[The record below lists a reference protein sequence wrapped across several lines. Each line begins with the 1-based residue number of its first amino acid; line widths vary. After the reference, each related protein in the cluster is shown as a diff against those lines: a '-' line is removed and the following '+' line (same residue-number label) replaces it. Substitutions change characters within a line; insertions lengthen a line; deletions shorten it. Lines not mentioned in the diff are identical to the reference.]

1 MAGWGTAFDGQKYL
15 NLESF
20 RRSGAGVRTPLWF
33 AAAADGTLFV
43 YTLATSGKAKRIRR
57 SPAVRIAPCDMR
69 GQITG
74 PWFDATA
81 SLAEGPEFDRGMR
94 LINRK
99 YGLMKRLLDLGFLVS
114 RRQRAVISLTA
125 L

>member
-20 RRSGAGVRTPLWF
+20 RHSGASVRTPLWF
-33 AAAADGTLFV
+33 ATAPDGTLFV

-57 SPAVRIAPCDMR
+57 SSTVRIAPCDMR
-69 GQITG
+69 GQVTG
-74 PWFDATA
+74 PWFDASA
-81 SLAEGPEFDRGMR
+81 RLVSGPAFDQGMR

-114 RRQRAVISLTA
+114 RRERAVISLSA
-125 L
+125 P